1 MRKLQRPNIDFKR
14 VTDWLGKHVQT
25 ITQACLVLCLA
36 LISVAYIRLF
46 NPTAFESAFSPASRP
61 LPVYNVDT
69 ADKKVAIS
77 FDAAWGEEKT
87 DEILKILED
96 RNIKT
101 TFFLVGYWVDKYP
114 DRVKQIYDAGHEIG
128 NHSNTHPHMSE
139 LSNTQITEEL
149 DALSDKV
156 EKITGVPTTLFRPP
170 YGDYDDAVV
179 VQSRKDG
186 YEIVQWNVDSL
197 DWKNLGIDPMVKQVT
212 KNIQCGDIILFHNN
226 SQYITEA
233 LPTILDYII
242 NQGYEIVPV
251 SELVIS
257 GDYWIDHTGKQ
268 YTGTAEGANG

>member
-1 MRKLQRPNIDFKR
+1 MRKLQRPDLTR
-14 VTDWLGKHVQT
+14 VTKWLGKHVQT

-46 NPTAFESAFSPASRP
+46 NPTAFESAFSPASKP

-69 ADKKVAIS
+69 KDKKVAIS

-96 RNIKT
+96 RNIHT

-114 DRVKQIYDAGHEIG
+114 ARVKQIADAGHEIG

-139 LSNTQITEEL
+139 LSNAQITEEL
-149 DALSDKV
+149 TKLSDKV
-156 EKITGVPTTLFRPP
+156 EKITGTRPTLFRPP
-170 YGDYDDAVV
+170 YGDYDDQVV
-179 VQSRKDG
+179 LQARKDG
-186 YEIVQWNVDSL
+186 YEVIQWNVDSL

-212 KNIQCGDIILFHNN
+212 KSVQPGDIILFHNN

-242 NQGYEIVPV
+242 GQGYEIVPV
-251 SELVIS
+251 SQLVIQ

-268 YTGTAEGANG
+268 YAGTVEGANG